1 MRGGFGVLVGI
12 LLFTVGLFGL
22 GFALHQM
29 MTHADPDA
37 GLKALAGLGT
47 FIVVCLASVGLISY

>member
-1 MRGGFGVLVGI
+1 MRGGLGMLVGI

-22 GFALHQM
+22 GFALNQM

-37 GLKALAGLGT
+37 ALKTVAGLGT
-47 FIVVCLASVGLISY
+47 FIVACLVSVGLISY